1 MMPSLLLWDLWVTRY
16 RIRPKQVFF
25 NAGGFLIFYVTL
37 FAACIIVPTYF
48 GWNNP
53 VEVDD
58 VMPMPMTAEEIVN
71 SSKIGN
77 VRIARGEELVKR
89 SWKRKWTRWRSS
101 WRCSGAALQPV
112 NLFGKVWPGKSSFLI
127 KNLCYSA
134 FWVGPDVK
142 YTWENCDIV
151 PR

>member
-25 NAGGFLIFYVTL
+25 NAGGFLIFYITL

-53 VEVDD
+53 VEADD

-71 SSKIGN
+71 SSKIGI
-77 VRIARGEELVKR
+77 VRIARGEELSQEELKA
-89 SWKRKWTRWRSS
+89 KMDEMTKQLAMFGSS
-101 WRCSGAALQPV
+101 TATSKSFWEGLTGKKQFPYKKIVLQRV
-112 NLFGKVWPGKSSFLI
+112 LS
-127 KNLCYSA
+127 C
-134 FWVGPDVK
+134 
-142 YTWENCDIV
+142 
-151 PR
+151 